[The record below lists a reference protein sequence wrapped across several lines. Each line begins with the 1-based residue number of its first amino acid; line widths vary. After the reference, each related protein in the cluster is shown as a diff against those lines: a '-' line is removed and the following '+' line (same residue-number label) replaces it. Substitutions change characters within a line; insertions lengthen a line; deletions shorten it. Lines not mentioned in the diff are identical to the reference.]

1 MKVQSLGHVVLKVS
15 DQKRA
20 EEFYNGLL
28 GLPLVARF
36 DSRKMSFFSLGD
48 HHDFAV
54 AAVGEDAAGPD
65 DNGIGLQHVAFKIGD
80 TADVLKEAKMEL
92 EAAGV
97 AVTPV
102 DHGVTQS
109 LYFLDPDGNRLEV
122 YVDVSDAWRRDPGL
136 VAQAEPLSL

>member
-20 EEFYNGLL
+20 EEFYSGLL

-36 DSRKMSFFSLGD
+36 DSRRMSFFSLGD

-54 AAVGEDAAGPD
+54 AAVGKDATGPD
-65 DNGIGLQHVAFKIGD
+65 ENGIGLQHVAFKIGD
-80 TADVLKEAKMEL
+80 TVDALKDAKTEL

-97 AVTPV
+97 KVTPI

-109 LYFLDPDGNRLEV
+109 LYFHDPDGNRLEI
-122 YVDVSDAWRRDPGL
+122 YVDVSDAWQRDPDL
-136 VAQAEPLSL
+136 IAQAEPLAL

>member
-28 GLPLVARF
+28 GLPIVARF
-36 DSRKMSFFSLGD
+36 ESRNMSFFSLGD
-48 HHDFAV
+48 HHDFAI
-54 AAVGEDAAGPD
+54 AAVGEDAAGPND
-65 DNGIGLQHVAFKIGD
+65 SGIGLQHVAFKIGEDVD
-80 TADVLKEAKMEL
+80 TLKRAKQEF

-97 AVTPV
+97 DVTPV

-109 LYFLDPDGNRLEV
+109 LYFQDPDGNRLEV
-122 YVDVSDAWRRDPGL
+122 YIDVSDAWRRDPGL
-136 VAQAEPLSL
+136 IAYAEPLSL